1 MAKKQSSIN
10 VGKGFKR
17 IFYVV
22 AILWGLFLILQVM
35 AYMSECLEPEKYVV
49 PPYCDDTS
57 DTKEFFR
64 ALIIWVATTFPAYYF
79 LRWIGAGFKK

>member
-1 MAKKQSSIN
+1 
-10 VGKGFKR
+10 
-17 IFYVV
+17 
-22 AILWGLFLILQVM
+22 
-35 AYMSECLEPEKYVV
+35 MSECLEPEKYVV